1 MTLMLLFALFG
12 SPETTFIPFETLAEC
27 EDKKPEII
35 LKLKAMG
42 AVAYSLACVP
52 LVKMDSV

>member
-1 MTLMLLFALFG
+1 MTLMLIFALFG
-12 SPETTFIPFETLAEC
+12 QPETTFIPFESMREC
-27 EDKKPEII
+27 ESVKPEII
-35 LKLKAMG
+35 GKLKEMG

>member
-1 MTLMLLFALFG
+1 MALMLLFALFG
-12 SPETTFIPFETLAEC
+12 SPETTFIPFDTMSDC
-27 EDKKPEII
+27 EAKKPEII

-52 LVKMDSV
+52 LVKMEGV

>member
-1 MTLMLLFALFG
+1 MALMLIFALFG
-12 SPETTFIPFETLAEC
+12 APETTFIPFETLAEC

-42 AVAYSLACVP
+42 AIAYSLTCSP
-52 LVKMDSV
+52 LVKMEGV

>member
-1 MTLMLLFALFG
+1 MLIFALFG
-12 SPETTFIPFETLAEC
+12 QPETTFIPFESMREC
-27 EDKKPEII
+27 ESVKPEII
-35 LKLKAMG
+35 GKLKEMG